1 MKLII
6 KLEEII
12 NLFSVN
18 CDALLMQILFKLIA
32 LLIADQRCGTAYHGT
47 FNCLASKT
55 AVLHLRQRN
64 FIHVAATLRADLNQ
78 TVLGQFD
85 ECFSYRLA

>member
-12 NLFSVN
+12 DLFSVN
-18 CDALLMQILFKLIA
+18 CYALLMQILFKLIA
-32 LLIADQRCGTAYHGT
+32 LLVVDQRCGAAYHGT
-47 FNCLASKT
+47 FNRLADKT
-55 AVLHLRQRN
+55 TILHLRQRN
-64 FIHVAATLRADLNQ
+64 LVHIAATLWADLNQ
-78 TVLGQFD
+78 TVFCQFD